1 MVNRASALVTNYKI
15 GSVIVNRKITLTFQ
29 EIKNLDIKQI
39 GAWPSTLETM
49 NLKLADLL
57 SVKKLLALIRLCQ
70 IKINT
75 FLEWNL

>member
-39 GAWPSTLETM
+39 GAWPSTLETLS
-49 NLKLADLL
+49 LKLADLL